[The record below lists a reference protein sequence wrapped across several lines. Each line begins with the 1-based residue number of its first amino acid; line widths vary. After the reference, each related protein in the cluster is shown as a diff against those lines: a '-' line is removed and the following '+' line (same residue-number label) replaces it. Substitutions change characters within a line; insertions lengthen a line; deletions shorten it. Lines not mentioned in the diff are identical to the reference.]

1 MNLVLVQKS
10 HRKRIQTLTPNSG
23 VNRNRNAKEAQAVPL
38 DQDSVTVINLMLNN
52 LSGKSS
58 KTLLMLNKISIAK
71 LNSYTLITKSFSCT
85 FKG

>member
-71 LNSYTLITKSFSCT
+71 NNSYTLITTSFSCT
-85 FKG
+85 LKR

>member
-23 VNRNRNAKEAQAVPL
+23 ANRNRNAKEAQAVPL

-52 LSGKSS
+52 LSGKSN
-58 KTLLMLNKISIAK
+58 KTLLMLNKISIAIQDG
-71 LNSYTLITKSFSCT
+71 YTLITTSFSCT

>member
-58 KTLLMLNKISIAK
+58 KTLLMLNKISIAN
-71 LNSYTLITKSFSCT
+71 LTVIR
-85 FKG
+85 

>member
-10 HRKRIQTLTPNSG
+10 HRKRMQTLTPYSR

-38 DQDSVTVINLMLNN
+38 DQDSVTVINLMLDN
-52 LSGKSS
+52 LSCKSS
-58 KTLLMLNKISIAK
+58 KTFLVLNKISIAIQ
-71 LNSYTLITKSFSCT
+71 NGYTLITASFSCT

>member
-23 VNRNRNAKEAQAVPL
+23 VNRNRNVKEAQAVPL

-58 KTLLMLNKISIAK
+58 KTLLML
-71 LNSYTLITKSFSCT
+71 
-85 FKG
+85 KG